1 LNNFGDVQRKRVAIG
16 CEVWIRRS
24 NDVIPE
30 IMGRVGEPDE
40 HERPVEFPTRC
51 PACGEPLVE
60 RGAHLFCMNRR
71 TCKPQAVARLAHFA
85 SRNAMDID
93 TFSEKTAER
102 LYEERGL
109 RDCADLYHL
118 SISELLTLDGFQQK
132 RAENL
137 MAALEQSRHCAL
149 DAFLFA
155 LGIPNVGRKTA
166 KDLAVRFGSLDALK
180 AATMEELTAIP
191 EVGDIVAN
199 SIVEFFGFS
208 ENVEMV
214 ERLLAAGITPT
225 HVRESLSDCL
235 AGKTVVV
242 TGALPTLSREEAE
255 KLIALHGGH
264 AASSVSKKTSF
275 VLAGEKAGSKLAKA
289 ESLHIAVLDEAAFL
303 KMLA

>member
-1 LNNFGDVQRKRVAIG
+1 
-16 CEVWIRRS
+16 
-24 NDVIPE
+24 
-30 IMGRVGEPDE
+30 
-40 HERPVEFPTRC
+40 
-51 PACGEPLVE
+51 
-60 RGAHLFCMNRR
+60 
-71 TCKPQAVARLAHFA
+71 
-85 SRNAMDID
+85 
-93 TFSEKTAER
+93 
-102 LYEERGL
+102 
-109 RDCADLYHL
+109 
-118 SISELLTLDGFQQK
+118 LDGFQQK

-137 MAALEQSRHCAL
+137 ITALEQSRHCAL

-255 KLIALHGGH
+255 KLITLHGGH